1 MHKPSSLTEISTDLS
16 VDLPED
22 GNITDLILSSHA
34 EDPSAAVYAVR
45 NGAGGWLDVNYSAF
59 LDQVRGA
66 ARGLIAHG
74 VKPGDRVAI
83 FAPTSYEWAVL
94 DQAIWFAG
102 AVSVPIYET
111 SSAHQ
116 VEHILS
122 DSGSTVVACGNSSH
136 ERTAQ
141 RAALDGGLDV
151 FTFHVSGSGL
161 AELTAKGA
169 DVDEAT
175 LEAARTQ
182 ANLDDVASLVY
193 TSGTTGKPKGA
204 MITHRNFA
212 VGGLNV
218 LTFAQEVVAW
228 KESGHDSRTLMF
240 LPLAHV
246 LAHAVQVICLIG
258 RIQIAHASSMG
269 TLTQDLASFHPNWLL
284 AVPRVFEK
292 LESGV
297 ATKAKNAGNEKIFK
311 AARATAVA
319 YSQAQEDAALG
330 KGSGPSLA
338 LKAKRALF
346 DRLVFG
352 KLRAA
357 LGGAVQY
364 SVSGASAL
372 DPELAHFFRGAGLPI
387 MEGYGL
393 TETTAPATVNIPT
406 AVRLGSVGLPVCGTT
421 LRIAQD
427 SEVLVKGPIVFKGY
441 WQNEEA
447 TAEAFDEE
455 GFFHT
460 GDLGALDEDGY
471 LSIIGRKKEL
481 IVTAGGKNVYPT
493 PMEEGLR
500 RHRLVEHVVV
510 VGENRPYVGA
520 LVTLDQEELKAW
532 CQDRGRPVLSRAEAA
547 EDEQVRASV
556 QEAVDRINE
565 GVSRAESIR
574 KFVILD
580 HELSEATGH
589 VTQSMK
595 LKRNTVMEDFQADV
609 DALYGPRTSK

>member
-1 MHKPSSLTEISTDLS
+1 MHNPTRLTETSTALS

-34 EDPSAAVYAVR
+34 EDPTAAVYAVR
-45 NGAGGWLDVNYSAF
+45 NGAGGWLDVGFSAF
-59 LDQVRGA
+59 LDEVRGA
-66 ARGLIAHG
+66 AKGLIAHG
-74 VKPGDRVAI
+74 VQPGDRVAI

-102 AVSVPIYET
+102 AISVPIYET

-116 VEHILS
+116 VEHILT
-122 DSGSTVVACGNSSH
+122 DSGSTVVACGNPSH

-141 RAALDGGLDV
+141 RAAADAGIEV
-151 FTFHVSGSGL
+151 FTFPVSGAGL
-161 AELTAKGA
+161 AELSAHGR

-175 LEAARTQ
+175 LEAARTR
-182 ANLDDVASLVY
+182 ATLDDVASLVY

-218 LTFAQEVVAW
+218 LAFAQEVVSW

-246 LAHAVQVICLIG
+246 LAHAVQVICLVG
-258 RIQIAHASSMG
+258 RMQIAHASSMG
-269 TLTQDLASFHPNWLL
+269 TLTRDLASFHPNWLL

-297 ATKAKNAGNEKIFK
+297 ATKAKNAGNEKVFN

-319 YSQAQEDAALG
+319 WSQANEDAQHG

-338 LKAKRALF
+338 LKAKRAVF
-346 DRLVFG
+346 DRLVFA

-357 LGGAVQY
+357 LGGAVKY

-393 TETTAPATVNIPT
+393 TETTAPATVNIPA

-421 LRIAQD
+421 VRIAAD

-441 WQNEEA
+441 WQNEQA

-460 GDLGALDEDGY
+460 GDLGALDEDGF
-471 LSIIGRKKEL
+471 LSIVGRKKEL

-500 RHRLVEHVVV
+500 RHRLVNHVVV

-520 LVTLDQEELKAW
+520 LITLDEEELKAW
-532 CQDRGRPVLSRAEAA
+532 CQDRGRPVLSLAEAA

-556 QEAVDRINE
+556 QEAVDKINE

-574 KFVILD
+574 RFAILD
-580 HELSEATGH
+580 HELSEASGH

-595 LKRNTVMEDFQADV
+595 LKRKAVMEDFQADV
-609 DALYGPRTSK
+609 EALYGPRTKK